1 MLKLKTILSLYDH
14 NKLFQIKGAITFLF
28 FRVEKITV
36 AFRLGEAKPPLTSCL
51 TPFTFICQLRP
62 RGEGWQ
68 AQATGRGA

>member
-1 MLKLKTILSLYDH
+1 MYDH

-36 AFRLGEAKPPLTSCL
+36 AFRLGEVKLLLTSYL

-62 RGEGWQ
+62 
-68 AQATGRGA
+68 